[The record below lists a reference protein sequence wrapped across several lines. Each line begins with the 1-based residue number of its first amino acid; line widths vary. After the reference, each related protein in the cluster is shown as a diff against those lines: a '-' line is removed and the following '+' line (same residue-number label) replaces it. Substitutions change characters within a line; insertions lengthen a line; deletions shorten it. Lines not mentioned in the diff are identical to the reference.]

1 MVFIKDYM
9 TLVSIKGVEVV
20 EEYQFSYGKNLRCG
34 YTTGSC
40 ATAAAKAAAVMLLT
54 GDRIEI
60 VRIDTPKGIVLNLE
74 PLEVILTDD
83 YVCCAIR
90 KDSGDDPDDT
100 NGVLVYAKVEKT
112 SESGIKLCGGIGV
125 GTVTKPGLACSV
137 GEPAINPTP
146 RKMITS
152 ELTKVMEEV
161 NYTGGLQVTIF
172 IPEGVEIAKKTFN
185 PRLGIVGGLS
195 VLGTSGIV
203 EPMSERAL
211 IETIHVEV
219 KAQKARGNKNLLVFF
234 GNYGEDYTRDVL
246 KLDISDRVTCS
257 NYVGELLD
265 YAVFCG
271 FETLLIIGHA
281 GKLVKLAQGVMNTH
295 SKYADCRTE
304 VMALQ
309 AMLHGASKEVGQEIY
324 DCLTTDEVTK
334 ILKREGLFE
343 PVMQEVAKKIDFY
356 MQHRVHGKI
365 KTGALMFSH
374 VHGILG
380 KTEFADELIELHKCK
395 EKENEE

>member
-1 MVFIKDYM
+1 
-9 TLVSIKGVEVV
+9 
-20 EEYQFSYGKNLRCG
+20 
-34 YTTGSC
+34 
-40 ATAAAKAAAVMLLT
+40 
-54 GDRIEI
+54 
-60 VRIDTPKGIVLNLE
+60 
-74 PLEVILTDD
+74 
-83 YVCCAIR
+83 
-90 KDSGDDPDDT
+90 
-100 NGVLVYAKVEKT
+100 
-112 SESGIKLCGGIGV
+112 
-125 GTVTKPGLACSV
+125 
-137 GEPAINPTP
+137 
-146 RKMITS
+146 MITS

>member
-54 GDRIEI
+54 GERIEL

-100 NGVLVYAKVEKT
+100 NGVLVYAKVEKI
-112 SESGIKLCGGIGV
+112 SEPGIKLCGGIGV

-374 VHGILG
+374 VHGVLG

-395 EKENEE
+395 EKEIKE

>member
-54 GDRIEI
+54 GERIEI

-112 SESGIKLCGGIGV
+112 SEPGIKLCGGIGV

-161 NYTGGLQVTIF
+161 NYIGGLQVTIF

-334 ILKREGLFE
+334 VLKREGLFE

-395 EKENEE
+395 EKENE

>member
-54 GDRIEI
+54 GERIEI

-334 ILKREGLFE
+334 VLKREGLFE

-374 VHGILG
+374 VHGVLG

>member
-54 GDRIEI
+54 GERIEL

-112 SESGIKLCGGIGV
+112 SEPGIKLCGGIGV

-395 EKENEE
+395 EKENE

>member
-54 GDRIEI
+54 GERIEI

-161 NYTGGLQVTIF
+161 NYTGGLICTMI
-172 IPEGVEIAKKTFN
+172 
-185 PRLGIVGGLS
+185 
-195 VLGTSGIV
+195 
-203 EPMSERAL
+203 
-211 IETIHVEV
+211 
-219 KAQKARGNKNLLVFF
+219 
-234 GNYGEDYTRDVL
+234 
-246 KLDISDRVTCS
+246 
-257 NYVGELLD
+257 
-265 YAVFCG
+265 
-271 FETLLIIGHA
+271 
-281 GKLVKLAQGVMNTH
+281 
-295 SKYADCRTE
+295 
-304 VMALQ
+304 
-309 AMLHGASKEVGQEIY
+309 
-324 DCLTTDEVTK
+324 
-334 ILKREGLFE
+334 
-343 PVMQEVAKKIDFY
+343 
-356 MQHRVHGKI
+356 
-365 KTGALMFSH
+365 
-374 VHGILG
+374 
-380 KTEFADELIELHKCK
+380 
-395 EKENEE
+395 

>member
-54 GDRIEI
+54 GERIEL

-112 SESGIKLCGGIGV
+112 SAPGIKLCGGIGV

-219 KAQKARGNKNLLVFF
+219 KAQKVRGNKNLLVFF

>member
-54 GDRIEI
+54 GERIEL

-112 SESGIKLCGGIGV
+112 SEPGIKLCGGIGV

-246 KLDISDRVTCS
+246 RLDISDRVTCS